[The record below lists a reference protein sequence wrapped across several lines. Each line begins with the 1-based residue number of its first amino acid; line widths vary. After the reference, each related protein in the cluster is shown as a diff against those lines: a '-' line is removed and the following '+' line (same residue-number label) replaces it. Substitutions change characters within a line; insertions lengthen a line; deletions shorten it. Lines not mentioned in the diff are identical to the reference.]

1 MADFDGIT
9 NKKNNPEQSVPEDI
23 AFFLR
28 SKKLNDISLIL
39 LDILTP
45 FQRPAK
51 AAAEISEPLGRL
63 LFGEKTSA
71 KINSFFSEEAPFDLL
86 RKALERGA
94 E

>member
-9 NKKNNPEQSVPEDI
+9 NEKNDLEQHFTEDL
-23 AFFLR
+23 AFFLK
-28 SKKLNDISLIL
+28 SKKLDSISLIL
-39 LDILTP
+39 LDILAP

-71 KINSFFSEEAPFDLL
+71 KINSFFSAEAPFDILK
-86 RKALERGA
+86 KALERG
-94 E
+94 EK